1 MFSREG
7 FERSSYWGLAR
18 ASGGMSVAR
27 WRYGD
32 DGVCRISF
40 HDFAST
46 VDRDARQWSV
56 AVPADEAWD
65 EVFSRLVESMVPM
78 VLRQQE
84 EVAGRDVRRDVTI
97 CRLSSLPDD
106 CDPYLLHFGKGRTSH
121 VHFFMDRMDE
131 GRILVASA
139 TEVYGDLERE
149 EVVQAEKDE
158 WGRWIQTEVDYDLA
172 ADYARY
178 ASAWGRRAV
187 AGLERHVEM
196 GMSR

>member
-7 FERSSYWGLAR
+7 FEGSSYWGLAR
-18 ASGGMSVAR
+18 AGGGMFVAR
-27 WRYGD
+27 WRYGE
-32 DGVCRISF
+32 DGTCRISF

-46 VDRDARQWSV
+46 VDRDARQWSA

-78 VLRQQE
+78 VLRQQDGGADRE
-84 EVAGRDVRRDVTI
+84 AKRDVTI
-97 CRLSSLPDD
+97 CRLSSLPAD
-106 CDPYLLHFGKGRTSH
+106 CDPYLLHFGKGRMSH

-149 EVVQAEKDE
+149 ELVQAEKDE
-158 WGRWIQTEVDYDLA
+158 WGRWMQTEVDPELA
-172 ADYARY
+172 NDYARF
-178 ASAWGRRAV
+178 ASPWGRRAV
-187 AGLERHVEM
+187 AGLEPRAEM